1 MMTLLGSLTTKTC
14 HMSTRGMNVELVGE
28 HHVASLISAGLE
40 IENVLLCSH
49 RLRGL
54 DTGRLQLLFGEA
66 ASYT

>member
-1 MMTLLGSLTTKTC
+1 
-14 HMSTRGMNVELVGE
+14 MSTRGMNVELVGE

-49 RLRGL
+49 RLRVL

-66 ASYT
+66 AS